1 MTTTSYPIFKGN
13 IIFKRIITC
22 TNTYYTNHGTHTTYT
37 CSCNGCSTLCGC
49 GSGGC
54 GGGFG
59 FGDYCGCFP
68 GPGCNFFSTSK
79 YLFFIKDLQKS
90 PTTELCFNTNNIV
103 DQNSCSGCSVSHTP
117 TTSTYNTSYYY
128 CH

>member
-1 MTTTSYPIFKGN
+1 TDSTLCDYNGGFYTYTDFCALH
-13 IIFKRIITC
+13 TC

-54 GGGFG
+54 GGFG

-68 GPGCNFFSTSK
+68 GPGCNFFST
-79 YLFFIKDLQKS
+79 
-90 PTTELCFNTNNIV
+90 
-103 DQNSCSGCSVSHTP
+103 CSGCS
-117 TTSTYNTSYYY
+117 
-128 CH
+128 

>member
-1 MTTTSYPIFKGN
+1 TDSTLCDYNGGFYTYTDFCALH
-13 IIFKRIITC
+13 TC

-54 GGGFG
+54 GGFG

-68 GPGCNFFSTSK
+68 GPGCNFFST
-79 YLFFIKDLQKS
+79 
-90 PTTELCFNTNNIV
+90 
-103 DQNSCSGCSVSHTP
+103 CSGCSVSHTP
-117 TTSTYNTSYYY
+117 TTST
-128 CH
+128 